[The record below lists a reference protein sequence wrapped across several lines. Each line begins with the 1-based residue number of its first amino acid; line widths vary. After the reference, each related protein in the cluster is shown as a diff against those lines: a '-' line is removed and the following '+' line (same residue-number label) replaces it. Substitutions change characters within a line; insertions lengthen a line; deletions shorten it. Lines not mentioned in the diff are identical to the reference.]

1 MDEEGNL
8 NRETEHTQQKI
19 SSLET
24 EFTQHKKLPSLP
36 SGNIR
41 ASNQHHQSPHTSGGE
56 TLPHPASDNDTINV
70 KDIQALLCGTLTQY
84 TIQYGTHYQSKLA
97 AKMVE
102 KTRKIAAHQKL
113 KAKEGCAHTLVPDF
127 ADHLQTLY
135 DIMGEYLWLHAMN
148 NFRVNIRPSI
158 VGLRLDDEAL
168 EKATQFINKTEI
180 SSEGLDYSLVSYG
193 DPGTG
198 ISTPVRDHHDIF
210 EEVEGFSD

>member
-8 NRETEHTQQKI
+8 NRGTEHKQQEI
-19 SSLET
+19 SRLET
-24 EFTQHKKLPSLP
+24 EHKKLPSLP

-41 ASNQHHQSPHTSGGE
+41 ASNQHHQSPHTSEG
-56 TLPHPASDNDTINV
+56 TALPHPASDNDTINV

-113 KAKEGCAHTLVPDF
+113 KAKEGSAHTLVADF
-127 ADHLQTLY
+127 SDHLQTLY
-135 DIMGEYLWLHAMN
+135 DIMGEYLWFHAMN

-168 EKATQFINKTEI
+168 EKATQIVNKTEI
-180 SSEGLDYSLVSYG
+180 SSAGLDYSLVSYG

-198 ISTPVRDHHDIF
+198 ISITVRDHHDIF